1 MAGKGGNNEA
11 AKGRLVSETQTR
23 FAQLITPN
31 DSNYLGKAFGG
42 AILSMVDLCAYATAS
57 KFAGKGCVTAAIDRV
72 DFKSPIDVG
81 ELVELEGRVTYAGRT
96 SVEVTIDIWASGVT
110 SGDRRHTNTARVT
123 LVALE
128 DGKPSPVPKLIC
140 ESGEEKRLYLEGMLR
155 RELRQVRIAELQ
167 AIRSAIEMVDDQEL
181 DRLIEDPAFVKEF
194 LARVQVGQAKRK

>member
-1 MAGKGGNNEA
+1 MGGK
-11 AKGRLVSETQTR
+11 RVSESQTR

-42 AILSMVDLCAYATAS
+42 SILSMVDLCAYATAS

-72 DFKSPIDVG
+72 DFRSPIDVG

-110 SGDRRHTNTARVT
+110 TGERRHTNTARVT
-123 LVALE
+123 MVALE

-140 ESGEEKRLYLEGMLR
+140 ETEDEKRLYLEGMLR
-155 RELRQVRIAELQ
+155 RELRQVRISELE
-167 AIRSAIEMVDDQEL
+167 AIRTAIENVDEQEL
-181 DRLIEDPAFVKEF
+181 DRLIEDEGFVKEF
-194 LARVQVGQAKRK
+194 LARLHLGRS